1 MTSKLLAEVHRDY
14 ADYRRPEGVCVS
26 PSSMSVMVDRTGKPV
41 EEITGIAEER
51 ESSSAQIRTLFNEQ
65 RRTIIAECCEKVSH
79 HEFQAARA
87 EQERKILQEELWRQQ
102 QDFREVHQQNL
113 TEMEEL
119 RKFQSSTF
127 DTLTRQKLIEDQNT
141 IMELSG
147 RLQELQNEVNC
158 MNDSKDFQD
167 AESVRSGNSHVT
179 SQPML
184 FPKHPAFEGL
194 LRPSFVSPRRKEG
207 PPNIWDTS
215 GISGNVFANP
225 QASSSAPYPQELNSL
240 WKKTIEEPLHMSTA
254 EKSDRPERNQ
264 DLRCQSGPSA
274 KDSVIF
280 SGGDYSKNYGADQ
293 QRLQISDLHFD
304 KFPTPATFACWK
316 IRFKTEVCTCSQF
329 PTEAMQWIKEVELV
343 DSVDEL
349 RSSSSIRGISM
360 PNFEVLDARI
370 ASALNKIIHN
380 SQFKRRISLEEQKAQ
395 KEDRFL
401 RGRQIA
407 YLIYDQFRVTG
418 THDSVENYTDLFTI
432 VLRNDDIQEFDSKWD
447 GILLSM
453 TKIPHDD
460 ILEGLYKLRIR
471 ESEKLKTVLE
481 LYDLETHQ
489 KKLGPDYHRLKTMVK
504 RSIEQEIRNKNFGA
518 RSGNFE
524 KNAVVKNQGTKQR
537 VQRILGDCWQW
548 ETNGQCVK
556 GNNCSFRHDMNKRG
570 KSSPSNPSPN
580 SFMRQNERKP
590 SRTRSPRGKSP
601 SGRMSRWPCKDY
613 LRGTCNNSFC
623 EKWHPPECLYYKT
636 KSGCRFGEKCSF
648 AHRQV
653 DEQPTKRSKTNN
665 DKSAVAMLKKG
676 NWQERESVSDACHD
690 RTGQPVKRSDKKLG
704 QNSSKRR
711 FSDARQLGCVF
722 QDMTP
727 PKSILR
733 KSTDMPKPIQRVK
746 FTKAIARHTKIR
758 DQNPSL
764 GYICPGAPH
773 ERSPNAPKFE
783 DRSQEETEWQEQGAR
798 EAAWKLAKNVLKLK
812 EHQRAT
818 FFSSPEN
825 RCLPASTLKPEE
837 REFVVDSGASMHMIS
852 KKDLSNAEMDTLTK
866 SCSPTIVITANGE
879 VQTHEEAIVYVKELD
894 IFLTMKVLDNT
905 PAVLSLGKLCDE
917 NGYSYEWINGQKPHL
932 IKDGIRIICN
942 TENFVPIVVPGLSS
956 SSSASSSTSRT
967 PMKQESHSSSSS
979 SSSPSSPTVGE
990 ISVRERED
998 APNSDISPVPVSE
1011 LVDDR
1016 TGKPVETQ
1024 ANEIP
1029 KTKKKETTI
1038 ERGNL
1043 CDDSEI
1049 PEWLQE
1055 FRENLVDDEI
1065 PLQGGSHAS
1074 SSHEASLEPTTKR
1087 REDLGKHNV
1096 HTHFPKDR
1104 NCEICKRTK
1113 ITRAPCRR
1121 RNGEAV
1127 PRAVN
1132 FGDLITADHK
1142 VLSDNC
1148 ESRNNHRYAVVV
1160 QDLATQWIQ
1169 AYPCKNKTSQ
1179 ETQRSLQKFL
1189 EPERK
1194 PKVIYTDNSL
1204 EFGKACEDLSW
1215 NHCTSTPHRS
1225 ETNGIAERAVRRVKE
1240 GTSAVLLQSGLN
1252 ESWWADSMECYTYLR
1267 NVTDLLS
1274 DGKTPYERRFGQPF
1288 KGPIIPFG
1296 SLVEYHPITAKDQSR
1311 IHQFGKKVLP
1321 GLFLGYALYAGGI
1334 WKGDVLI
1341 ADLEELET
1349 MDASEIYSKRLN
1361 AKEVIFPKQG
1371 EFIFPIA
1378 DGRIKTPGGD
1388 QELRTS
1394 TLVRPRPIQGE
1405 SHILTFLENQKG
1417 LFHNLMTHFR
1427 MPVKL

>member
-1 MTSKLLAEVHRDY
+1 MPTSFDVALTQLSFMELVQRCNVLATTSQPTQLSVSISLADAAVQTTAPCGVSHDSSTQTSDQPGPSLSLDVAAQTTSCSASSSFLDAAVQTPSYSPLSRDVSTQFGSRTVSSFSVEASLQTSTNSVVLLDAATQLDLTEFLIGWIFSDSPLDHRHPFCQSPPAVQSARVVPLPPPGLVQPAPSPEIATQTQSLANSSSSQCHTLQPTASTTNVGTHPVRSAGAKRSASTAHAGNHNSFGPCPRTEVTPFSKPNAVVLPMLNFGHSKT
-14 ADYRRPEGVCVS
+14 CS
-26 PSSMSVMVDRTGKPV
+26 PSP
-41 EEITGIAEER
+41 IATADSDIMHHQFR
-51 ESSSAQIRTLFNEQ
+51 LSLLQWNPGPARRNPTNIVSAACGTFH
-65 RRTIIAECCEKVSH
+65 AV
-79 HEFQAARA
+79 
-87 EQERKILQEELWRQQ
+87 ILQEASDHVPHVSDYFLAYT
-102 QDFREVHQQNL
+102 DNTDL
-113 TEMEEL
+113 AIL
-119 RKFQSSTF
+119 LNKDTF
-127 DTLTRQKLIEDQNT
+127 EPDKI
-141 IMELSG
+141 
-147 RLQELQNEVNC
+147 
-158 MNDSKDFQD
+158 
-167 AESVRSGNSHVT
+167 VT
-179 SQPML
+179 SYKFDSTSKNTWGMVL
-184 FPKHPAFEGL
+184 LIVRAL
-194 LRPSFVSPRRKEG
+194 LRRPS
-207 PPNIWDTS
+207 
-215 GISGNVFANP
+215 
-225 QASSSAPYPQELNSL
+225 
-240 WKKTIEEPLHMSTA
+240 KK
-254 EKSDRPERNQ
+254 
-264 DLRCQSGPSA
+264 
-274 KDSVIF
+274 KD
-280 SGGDYSKNYGADQ
+280 
-293 QRLQISDLHFD
+293 
-304 KFPTPATFACWK
+304 
-316 IRFKTEVCTCSQF
+316 
-329 PTEAMQWIKEVELV
+329 
-343 DSVDEL
+343 
-349 RSSSSIRGISM
+349 
-360 PNFEVLDARI
+360 
-370 ASALNKIIHN
+370 
-380 SQFKRRISLEEQKAQ
+380 
-395 KEDRFL
+395 
-401 RGRQIA
+401 
-407 YLIYDQFRVTG
+407 
-418 THDSVENYTDLFTI
+418 
-432 VLRNDDIQEFDSKWD
+432 
-447 GILLSM
+447 
-453 TKIPHDD
+453 
-460 ILEGLYKLRIR
+460 
-471 ESEKLKTVLE
+471 
-481 LYDLETHQ
+481 
-489 KKLGPDYHRLKTMVK
+489 
-504 RSIEQEIRNKNFGA
+504 
-518 RSGNFE
+518 
-524 KNAVVKNQGTKQR
+524 
-537 VQRILGDCWQW
+537 
-548 ETNGQCVK
+548 
-556 GNNCSFRHDMNKRG
+556 
-570 KSSPSNPSPN
+570 
-580 SFMRQNERKP
+580 
-590 SRTRSPRGKSP
+590 
-601 SGRMSRWPCKDY
+601 
-613 LRGTCNNSFC
+613 
-623 EKWHPPECLYYKT
+623 
-636 KSGCRFGEKCSF
+636 
-648 AHRQV
+648 
-653 DEQPTKRSKTNN
+653 
-665 DKSAVAMLKKG
+665 DKSAVASLKKG
-676 NWQERESVSDACHD
+676 DWHEQGSVTD
-690 RTGQPVKRSDKKLG
+690 RYLG
-704 QNSSKRR
+704 QNSSKRQS
-711 FSDARQLGCVF
+711 SDARQLGFVF

-733 KSTDMPKPIQRVK
+733 KGTDMPRPIQRVK

-764 GYICPGAPH
+764 GYICPGEPH

-783 DRSQEETEWQEQGAR
+783 DRSREETEWHELGAC
-798 EAAWKLAKNVLKLK
+798 EAAWKLAKNVFKLK
-812 EHQRAT
+812 EHERAA

-825 RCLPASTLKPEE
+825 RCLPASMLKPEE

-852 KKDLSNAEMDTLTK
+852 KKDLSKAEMDTLTK

-894 IFLTMKVLDNT
+894 IFLTMKVLENT

-942 TENFVPIVVPGLSS
+942 TENFVPIVVPGLTS
-956 SSSASSSTSRT
+956 SSSTSSSSLRT
-967 PMKQESHSSSSS
+967 PKKQESHSSSSSS
-979 SSSPSSPTVGE
+979 SSSPSSPTVGDM
-990 ISVRERED
+990 SVRERED
-998 APNSDISPVPVSE
+998 ASNSDISPVPVSE

-1016 TGKPVETQ
+1016 TGEPVETQ
-1024 ANEIP
+1024 ANKIP
-1029 KTKKKETTI
+1029 KPNKKETTI

-1043 CDDSEI
+1043 CDDPEI

-1121 RNGEAV
+1121 RKGEAV

-1296 SLVEYHPITAKDQSR
+1296 SLVEYYPITAKDQSR

-1394 TLVRPRPIQGE
+1394 TLIRPRPIQGE
-1405 SHILTFLENQKG
+1405 GHVDFLGESEGSFPQPHDSFPDAGEAMNDFWSMSG
-1417 LFHNLMTHFR
+1417 SFIYRHHVEPR
-1427 MPVKL
+1427 VKLYSPREESFPIPLKYIDVTRTTHTNLDVKQEKRIDDYWNIDGSRDLSDPWTGFTQFTLLDEKAPDGYTWSGGD